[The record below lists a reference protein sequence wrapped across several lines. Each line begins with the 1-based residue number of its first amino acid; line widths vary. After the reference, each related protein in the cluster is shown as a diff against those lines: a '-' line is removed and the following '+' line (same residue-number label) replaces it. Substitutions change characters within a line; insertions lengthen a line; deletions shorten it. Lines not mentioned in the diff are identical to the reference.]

1 MNFFEDLQL
10 VYKKAGKDTLLKI
23 KKAPQFL
30 IFPFIY
36 GVIYILGL
44 FLIGRLLARSYGTI
58 IGFIIPLLTSLILSS
73 YFSILSDLIYYN
85 RISFRNFKGTF
96 MAYFASIY
104 SVYFILMILS
114 WIMPGIGVMM
124 GATSLVGLII
134 TIALNPIA
142 ESIYISGEYYTSAYT
157 HSLSFMK
164 ENFLIWTLPFLI
176 YLGLLHILGFDFAFM
191 ISSNSIVDLP
201 LGENIMTGLSYMNPL
216 DPNNIKILLASI
228 ITGVYAIFRGNL
240 YRILVGSTR
249 RKRAY
254 MGGQRLQ

>member
-30 IFPFIY
+30 IFPFVY
-36 GVIYILGL
+36 GVVYMLGMV
-44 FLIGRLLARSYGTI
+44 LIGRLLARSYAPI

-73 YFSILSDLIYYN
+73 YFSVLSDLIYYN
-85 RISFRNFKGTF
+85 RISFRNFSKTF

-104 SVYFILMILS
+104 SVFFILMIISFL
-114 WIMPGIGVMM
+114 MPGIGGMM
-124 GATSLVGLII
+124 GATTLVGAVI

-142 ESIYISGEYYTSAYT
+142 ESIYIRGEYYTSAYT
-157 HSLSFMK
+157 HSIEFMK
-164 ENFLIWTLPFLI
+164 ENFLLWTIPFLI
-176 YLGLLHILGFDFAFM
+176 YLGILHLLGFDFAFM
-191 ISSNSIVDLP
+191 ITANSIVDIP
-201 LGENIMTGLSYMNPL
+201 LGQTVMTGLSYLNPL
-216 DPNNIKILLASI
+216 DPQNIKILLASI
-228 ITGVYAIFRGNL
+228 ITGAYAIFRGNL

-254 MGGQRLQ
+254 MGEL

>member
-10 VYKKAGKDTLLKI
+10 VYKKAGQDTLLKI

-36 GVIYILGL
+36 GILYT
-44 FLIGRLLARSYGTI
+44 FAVTI
-58 IGFIIPLLTSLILSS
+58 IGTVVGTSLGMFAGFIIPIVTSLILSS

-104 SVYFILMILS
+104 SVYFILMIISFL
-114 WIMPGIGVMM
+114 MPALGGVM
-124 GATSLVGLII
+124 GATTLVGAVIAL
-134 TIALNPIA
+134 ALNPIA
-142 ESIYISGEYYTSAYT
+142 ESIYIRGEYYTSAYT
-157 HSLSFMK
+157 HSLEFMK
-164 ENFLIWTLPFLI
+164 ENFLLWTIPFLI
-176 YLGLLHILGFDFAFM
+176 YLGILHLLGFDFAMM
-191 ISSNSIVDLP
+191 ISSNSIVDIP
-201 LGENIMTGLSYMNPL
+201 LGENIMTGLSYLNPL
-216 DPNNIKILLASI
+216 NPYNIKVLIASI
-228 ITGVYAIFRGNL
+228 ITAVYAIFRGNL

-254 MGGQRLQ
+254 MGEL